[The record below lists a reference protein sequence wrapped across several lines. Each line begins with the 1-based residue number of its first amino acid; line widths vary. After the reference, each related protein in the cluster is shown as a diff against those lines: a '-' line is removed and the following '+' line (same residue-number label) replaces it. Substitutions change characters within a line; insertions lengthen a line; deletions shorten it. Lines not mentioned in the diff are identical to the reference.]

1 MSKPICYA
9 IMPYG
14 GENEALQNHFAEV
27 FQLYI
32 KTPAEAS
39 GYNVIREDYDGKNGP
54 IPASIIK
61 HIAES
66 DLVIADVST
75 VGESKQPN
83 FNVAYELGIRHAMTK
98 RGTILIRNADDNESA
113 FDVRQLKTIKY
124 GRTLLA
130 TQQEIQSAIS
140 KLQNQSEADNEVHTV
155 YPNFIDRMVD
165 YLDGRDS
172 RFTAVQDDNNRLR
185 NENSRLQGML
195 NKMGISTEGTQNDDM
210 DISKSIGT
218 AMESIQYS
226 GKKLLVTLQQEL
238 GCASPDYNK
247 VALYLERGLTIGQLS
262 KSDFRRLYAI
272 FKESELPQ
280 LTSLILEVATRRYP
294 TSLDFKSYLA
304 DVYSDTYE
312 TWDKAQKYANEVLK
326 VYCDADGHYHADCH
340 KIDDDQLAACFNAY
354 IGMNKYDVIVDVG
367 TELLET
373 IPDHCE
379 LILRNLAVAY
389 FQTDQSEKEIRI
401 IQRLIAEYPISDL
414 NHYRL
419 AAYYIRKGNYIQAY
433 YQLELACA
441 LDMNDVDYMFMI
453 AGFII
458 DRKIARVGGKVRSDL
473 SREESVNW
481 AIPFIYQGF
490 NISNTAITLQRCQ
503 EFLLR
508 NSLRTQAEDFL
519 NWIQT
524 KSFPEGLNS
533 EALDHINELSSNLR
547 EDYCKQLE
555 II

>member
-1 MSKPICYA
+1 M
-9 IMPYG
+9 
-14 GENEALQNHFAEV
+14 
-27 FQLYI
+27 
-32 KTPAEAS
+32 
-39 GYNVIREDYDGKNGP
+39 
-54 IPASIIK
+54 
-61 HIAES
+61 
-66 DLVIADVST
+66 IADVST

-155 YPNFIDRMVD
+155 YPDFIDRMVD

-280 LTSLILEVATRRYP
+280 LTSLILEVAARRYP

-326 VYCDADGHYHADCH
+326 VYCDADGHYHTDCH
-340 KIDDDQLAACFNAY
+340 KIDDNQLAACFNAY
-354 IGMNKYDVIVDVG
+354 IGMNRYDVIVDVG
-367 TELLET
+367 TELLEM

-389 FQTDQSEKEIRI
+389 FQTDQPEKEIRI

-419 AAYYIRKGNYIQAY
+419 AAYYIRKENYIQAY

-458 DRKIARVGGKVRSDL
+458 DRKIARVSGKVRLGL

-490 NISNTAITLQRCQ
+490 NISNTPITLQRCQ

-508 NSLRTQAEDFL
+508 NGLRTQAEDFL

>member
-14 GENEALQNHFAEV
+14 GKDEALQNHFAEV

-39 GYNVIREDYDGKNGP
+39 GYNVIREDYDGENGP
-54 IPASIIK
+54 IPANIIK

-83 FNVAYELGIRHAMTK
+83 FNVAYELGIRHAMTR

-124 GRTLLA
+124 GKTLLA

-140 KLQNQSEADNEVHTV
+140 KLQSQSEADNEVHTV

-185 NENSRLQGML
+185 NENRRLQGML
-195 NKMGISTEGTQNDDM
+195 NKMGMSPEGIQNDDI
-210 DISKSIGT
+210 DISKSIGA

-238 GCASPDYNK
+238 GCDSPDYEK
-247 VALYLERGLTIGQLS
+247 VAVHLEKGLTIGQLS
-262 KSDFRRLYAI
+262 ESDFRRLYSI

-280 LTSLILEVATRRYP
+280 LTSLILEVAANRYP

-326 VYCDADGHYHADCH
+326 VYCDADGHYHTDCH
-340 KIDDDQLAACFNAY
+340 KIDKDQLAACFNAY
-354 IGMNKYDVIVDVG
+354 IGINRYDVIVDVG
-367 TELLET
+367 TELLEK

-379 LILRNLAVAY
+379 LILGSLAIAY
-389 FQTDQSEKEIRI
+389 RQTDQPEREYNI
-401 IQRLIAEYPISDL
+401 ILRLITDYPMNDR
-414 NHYRL
+414 NHYML
-419 AAYYIRKGNYIQAY
+419 SSYYVRKNNYIQAY
-433 YQLELACA
+433 YQLELASA
-441 LDMNDVDYMFMI
+441 LDMNDVNYMFSI

-458 DRKIARVGGKVRSDL
+458 DRKIVRVGGKVRTGL
-473 SREESVNW
+473 SREESVNC
-481 AIPFIYQGF
+481 AVPFIYQGF
-490 NISNTAITLQRCQ
+490 NISHTTIALQRCQ

-508 NSLRTQAEDFL
+508 NGLRTQAEDFV

-533 EALDHINELSSNLR
+533 EALDYINELSSNLR